1 MKIEIVNEEGTKKET
16 DILFM
21 LREKTV
27 EEYEDRFD
35 YQTRTRERENFY
47 TYTDM
52 DKTVEA
58 VADVILREARLNS
71 RMGEYF
77 QAYGKPESDHIF
89 EAEANRE
96 DVERLESALFKQH
109 IGKVMER
116 WNGKS
121 GRAEDEPDIIA
132 LWDEQQANQDWQEGY
147 ESYHEF
153 IEILKTYDSTMDE
166 NAVTNTAR
174 LVLNAILNEADWLTQ
189 TSYRDIVRTQR
200 YDHDRYFYK
209 RTMQM
214 IVLRGVCTTVQDWK
228 EQVESVKYYRY
239 SNSEKGKREIAEQE
253 ERHRDMM
260 TYMGESGLTSYS
272 VDSNGTYTMW
282 R

>member
-1 MKIEIVNEEGTKKET
+1 
-16 DILFM
+16 
-21 LREKTV
+21 
-27 EEYEDRFD
+27 
-35 YQTRTRERENFY
+35 
-47 TYTDM
+47 
-52 DKTVEA
+52 
-58 VADVILREARLNS
+58 
-71 RMGEYF
+71 
-77 QAYGKPESDHIF
+77 
-89 EAEANRE
+89 
-96 DVERLESALFKQH
+96 
-109 IGKVMER
+109 
-116 WNGKS
+116 
-121 GRAEDEPDIIA
+121 
-132 LWDEQQANQDWQEGY
+132 
-147 ESYHEF
+147 
-153 IEILKTYDSTMDE
+153 MDE

-174 LVLNAILNEADWLTQ
+174 LLLNAILNEADWLTQ